1 MFLKE
6 EERLFALDGVLE
18 MLTKKQDLEY
28 TECGMRSGV
37 AVNHMSKRQKD
48 DIDLMMVR
56 KTRLTE
62 HRGLVMISSLKVD

>member
-1 MFLKE
+1 
-6 EERLFALDGVLE
+6 
-18 MLTKKQDLEY
+18 
-28 TECGMRSGV
+28 MRNGV

-62 HRGLVMISSLKVD
+62 HRGLVIISGLEVG